1 MRKAN
6 LRRRDGNALVAG
18 LDEVGM
24 GCLAGP
30 VTAAVA
36 IFPRNATRIE
46 GVTDSKKL
54 THKKRMELVPL
65 IFEQATF
72 VGIGWAPPK
81 VVNDYGLSEAWRR
94 ACLDALE
101 GAPEVELLQVDGN
114 KEVKGY
120 RGYQETYVKGDAL
133 KWRIGA
139 ASIVAKVLRDLE
151 MCDLGEFY
159 PGYGW
164 ESNAGYGTLVHNN
177 ALCRLGPTSYH
188 RDKYLRNLYD
198 NNVGTQG
205 FNEEKWEAWKTVWR
219 SFD

>member
-101 GAPEVELLQVDGN
+101 GAPEVELLQVEDRRALGR
-114 KEVKGY
+114 
-120 RGYQETYVKGDAL
+120 RGKDA
-133 KWRIGA
+133 A
-139 ASIVAKVLRDLE
+139 PAS
-151 MCDLGEFY
+151 
-159 PGYGW
+159 P
-164 ESNAGYGTLVHNN
+164 
-177 ALCRLGPTSYH
+177 
-188 RDKYLRNLYD
+188 
-198 NNVGTQG
+198 TQG
-205 FNEEKWEAWKTVWR
+205 HPWPCGFYLHGKL
-219 SFD
+219 